1 VKVWAEGGRWRKKP
15 HIEKW
20 AERSTTNRTTIE
32 QWWRSWPEAFVGVAL
47 ARVGLVCLDADR
59 HGDGQDGVAALREI
73 DLPPHPIDITISDGE
88 HHLFR
93 QPDPPIPNLD
103 WEGGDVL
110 SIGRLIVAYS
120 LEPFITPA
128 PVLPP
133 DLLGRLPKKARNTPA
148 SGKET
153 PMVCVVVSHQGV
165 SPHSREGR
173 YARVALRNAFG
184 ELANWPHR
192 IKKGEEWVLNRG
204 RNKCLNALAYKQ
216 GRLVANGWVAEAE
229 VVRVLMLAARSCGLL
244 REDGEAQCRA
254 TIQSGLKA
262 GMLVPY
268 PALI

>member
-1 VKVWAEGGRWRKKP
+1 LGS
-15 HIEKW
+15 
-20 AERSTTNRTTIE
+20 RS
-32 QWWRSWPEAFVGVAL
+32 SLGS
-47 ARVGLVCLDADR
+47 
-59 HGDGQDGVAALREI
+59 
-73 DLPPHPIDITISDGE
+73 HPIDITISGGE
-88 HHLFR
+88 YHLFR
-93 QPDPPIPNLD
+93 QPDPPISNLD

-120 LEPFITPA
+120 LQPFIEPA
-128 PVLPP
+128 PVRPP
-133 DLLGRLPKKARNTPA
+133 DLLGRLPKVRNAPA
-148 SGKET
+148 SRKET
-153 PMVCVVVSHQGV
+153 PMVCGTGSAPGV

-173 YARVALRNAFG
+173 YARVALHNAFG

-216 GRLVANGWVAEAE
+216 GRLVANGWVPEAE
-229 VVRVLMLAARSCGLL
+229 VVRMLMLAAGSCGLL

-268 PALI
+268 PTLL